1 MLSLASSG
9 PDSLYNILI
18 GLYLFTESG
27 GGGGSGAVGL
37 VSSWAPAGLS
47 QSRSRPDVQLSG
59 ISLKVDQTLP
69 TFIHLRAGAREL
81 HVYPT
86 CFSQLRS
93 PHFIHSRS
101 SGVNLTLLCI
111 KQSSGQSPLPLP
123 PPLLCGYVYV
133 PTCVLWLFQ
142 RAWAIV
148 AVLESVP
155 ATLGHLLCSSA
166 LCAHVKHKRI
176 Q

>member
-27 GGGGSGAVGL
+27 GGGSGAVGL

-47 QSRSRPDVQLSG
+47 QSHSRPDIQLSG

-69 TFIHLRAGAREL
+69 TFIHLQAGTREL

-123 PPLLCGYVYV
+123 PLCCVGMCMCPPVCCGCFRGHGPL
-133 PTCVLWLFQ
+133 
-142 RAWAIV
+142 
-148 AVLESVP
+148 
-155 ATLGHLLCSSA
+155 
-166 LCAHVKHKRI
+166 
-176 Q
+176 